1 MVQGR
6 VMPKIRLSICL
17 LIASTFILSS
27 PLLAHAPP
35 PDTTPPSIGTPTIT
49 PSTPGPDDPVTVLVN
64 VTDNRSG
71 VRNVTIVYT
80 TDNWQ
85 SVNSTLAAT
94 YNMTTT
100 TAAGQIPALTSG
112 HVAYYIVAF
121 DNAGNKR
128 VSNNSGAFYTY
139 DVTASPL
146 TSVTNAWLAIVA
158 VAGVALGVSIV
169 SVRMLRKKPLTS
181 RSSD

>member
-1 MVQGR
+1 MWKR
-6 VMPKIRLSICL
+6 RLSLCL
-17 LIASTFILSS
+17 FVAFTFLLGA
-27 PLLAHAPP
+27 PLLAHAPA
-35 PDTTPPSIGTPTIT
+35 PDTTPPSIGTPSIT
-49 PSTPGPDDPVTVLVN
+49 PTTPGPSDPVKVLVN

-71 VRNVTIVYT
+71 VQNVTIVYT

-85 SVNSTLAAT
+85 SVNNTILAS
-94 YNMTTT
+94 YNATTT
-100 TAAGQIPALTSG
+100 IATGQIPALTSG

-128 VSNNSGAFYTY
+128 VNNNSGAFYTY
-139 DVTASPL
+139 DVAASPL

-169 SVRMLRKKPLTS
+169 SIRMLRKKPLTS
-181 RSSD
+181 HNHN